1 MESKDD
7 LSEVKYTKDD
17 IFNKRSIEQVTKA
30 LKSAGFKETE
40 YYFKKGYYIKAKK

>member
-7 LSEVKYTKDD
+7 LSKVKFTIDD
-17 IFNKRSIEQVTKA
+17 IFNKYSIEQVTEA
-30 LKSAGFKETE
+30 LKSVGFKESE